1 MSVPGAGLIEA
12 FLEMMSAE
20 RSASRN
26 TLDAYRRDLVEY
38 CASLAA
44 KGSSPQS
51 AEREEVTAFLAG
63 LGKRG
68 LGSASAAR
76 HLSAIRQFHR
86 FLVAD
91 GIRPADPTRILPS
104 PRRARALPKI
114 MSVEEVDGLLTLA
127 EEEASDAEAS
137 PAKAFRARRL
147 LVLLELLYAT
157 GMRVSELVGLPR
169 DAIVGPAEMLSV
181 RGKGN
186 KERMVPLNDRARA
199 AVAAWRKSLPPGR
212 FLFPASGK
220 GGHLTR
226 QVMARELKSLAAR
239 AGLPAAK
246 VSPHVM
252 RHAFASHLLQRGAD
266 LRVVQTLLGH
276 ADISTTQ
283 IYTHVLR
290 ERLRTLVEENHP
302 LAQAAVDKPKA

>member
-20 RSASRN
+20 RGASRN

-38 CASLAA
+38 CASLAS

-51 AEREEVTAFLAG
+51 AGREEVTAYLAG

-91 GIRPADPTRILPS
+91 NIRPADPTRIVPS
-104 PRRARALPKI
+104 PRRARALPRI

-169 DAIVGPAEMLSV
+169 DAIAGPAEMLSV

-186 KERMVPLNDRARA
+186 KERMVPLNDRARV
-199 AVAAWRKSLPPGR
+199 AVAAWRKSLPPGH

-220 GGHLTR
+220 GGHLSR
-226 QVMARELKSLAAR
+226 QVMARELKCLAAR

-283 IYTHVLR
+283 IYTHVLD
-290 ERLRTLVEENHP
+290 ERLSRLVNDAHP
-302 LAQAAVDKPKA
+302 LVAARKT

>member
-20 RSASRN
+20 RGASRN

-51 AEREEVTAFLAG
+51 AGREEVTAYLAG

-91 GIRPADPTRILPS
+91 SIRPADPTRIVPS

-169 DAIVGPAEMLSV
+169 DAIADPAEMLSV

-186 KERMVPLNDRARA
+186 KERMVPLNDRARV

-226 QVMARELKSLAAR
+226 QVMARELKRLAAR

-283 IYTHVLR
+283 IYTHVLD
-290 ERLRTLVEENHP
+290 ERLSRLVNDAHP
-302 LAQAAVDKPKA
+302 LAAARKT

>member
-1 MSVPGAGLIEA
+1 MSVPGAPLIEA

-20 RSASRN
+20 RGASRN
-26 TLDAYRRDLVEY
+26 TLDAYRRDLVDY
-38 CASLAA
+38 CAALAER
-44 KGSSPQS
+44 KSSPEQ
-51 AEREEVTAFLAG
+51 ADRETITAYLSG

-91 GIRPADPTRILPS
+91 GIRSTDPTRIVPS

-114 MSVEEVDGLLTLA
+114 MSVEEVDGLLALA
-127 EEEASDAEAS
+127 EEEAADEAAS
-137 PAKAFRARRL
+137 PAKRFRARRL

-169 DAIVGPAEMLSV
+169 NAISGPAEMLSV

-186 KERMVPLNDRARA
+186 KERMVPLNERARDA
-199 AVAAWRKSLPPGR
+199 AAAWTKSLPPGR
-212 FLFPASGK
+212 YLFPASGK

-226 QVMARELKSLAAR
+226 QVMARELKGLAAR

-283 IYTHVLR
+283 IYTHVLD
-290 ERLRTLVEENHP
+290 ERLSRLVNDAHP
-302 LAQAAVDKPKA
+302 LASARKT